1 LERAYAQATALDD
14 SLGRA
19 LTVAGIIE
27 SPFLEYA
34 DLSRNLLPED
44 EDEPWSNYLREKL
57 RRKFLHEVE
66 SVGEQLEREAQWQK
80 AIAHYQRALDADNL
94 AEAFYR
100 GLMRCLHALD
110 RSAEAI
116 SVYQRMERLFS
127 ITLGL
132 QPTTDSQ
139 KIYRSLFSKP
149 VAVMG
154 DKAGTTRQSRSGE

>member
-66 SVGEQLEREAQWQK
+66 SVGEQL
-80 AIAHYQRALDADNL
+80 
-94 AEAFYR
+94 
-100 GLMRCLHALD
+100 
-110 RSAEAI
+110 
-116 SVYQRMERLFS
+116 
-127 ITLGL
+127 
-132 QPTTDSQ
+132 
-139 KIYRSLFSKP
+139 
-149 VAVMG
+149 
-154 DKAGTTRQSRSGE
+154 